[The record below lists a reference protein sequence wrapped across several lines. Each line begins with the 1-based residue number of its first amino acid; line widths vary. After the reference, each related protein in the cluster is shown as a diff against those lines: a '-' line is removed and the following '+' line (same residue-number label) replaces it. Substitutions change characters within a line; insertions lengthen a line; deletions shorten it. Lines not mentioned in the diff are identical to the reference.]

1 MTQFNLQDNN
11 NSFATSIN
19 AIADSFYPRSSKYPE
34 GEVKVKNT
42 SFSKEGVSGRTL
54 TSRSASDAL
63 TATGDIAY
71 RSSLYPMKFSS
82 QMLNSSS
89 NSFFSSGAQIAY
101 STDYLKVVDEDA
113 PSFNTKV
120 TNEDGEEEVKAG
132 YATVSGPLAFNR
144 LMGNTIAGRAGG
156 QDFINRAI
164 TAIEIQTDSKKD
176 EDKDD
181 SSDTSDDAAVGSG
194 PTRTIITE
202 SNMAAGEKAWLIER
216 AQLVYN
222 KGPGYPPGGD
232 LNGVVADRGNGL
244 VSGFTYDLPNG
255 MTGLKYGLTT
265 HYPGYT
271 GGDTINISQ
280 AEIDAPAIKAYVYPA
295 MIELLL
301 YLSDKI
307 IIQGGFGFGRANL
320 QAIEN
325 NGRAAEAERV
335 QYALDRF
342 RIKPD
347 GRVPAHAKGSAFDI
361 DFIGKKD
368 QSVTI
373 NLNTDG
379 GNVEKHREALM
390 IFLEALNSAPMHLI
404 PDFIRFHDGLGTEYS
419 ISENDFELETTP
431 LKTKFNRLKYVNFA
445 VASDHR
451 THIHMDFSSRRSG
464 QYVASGTLGSLALGR
479 QLTPGEIAA
488 AAAAAAAAAGG
499 GSTGGGTIP
508 VPSNSKFTTS
518 YKTSGQLVAD
528 EIYSLLTNICC
539 PELSAMFTAISQRE
553 GNVSSLNADIGGSG
567 DWSFGFLQLNLY
579 SVFGRVEV
587 LVPHPTPTKIHAWKL
602 AAPGW
607 SYLGLS
613 SWEQWKGFLEAVYAD
628 KTSLSQF
635 KEEAKNASDDR
646 LWYPINQVYILYK
659 AMCGQDPV
667 YPLPENA
674 KLGLRPNDNGGK
686 MQHVLTPW
694 GDYGGVPGGPL
705 YGVKYTDAIAVYLKF
720 NPNKNEDAFKLWF
733 RDYFS
738 NPGNGATSKSAKYL
752 EEWFAGKRI
761 QRDGT
766 IINW

>member
-1 MTQFNLQDNN
+1 MTQFNLQNNN
-11 NSFATSIN
+11 NSFLTSIN
-19 AIADSFYPRSSKYPE
+19 SISDSYYPRSSKYPE
-34 GEVKVKNT
+34 GEVKIKNT

-82 QMLNSSS
+82 QMLNSSA
-89 NSFFSSGAQIAY
+89 NSFFTSGAQIAY
-101 STDYLKVVDEDA
+101 GTDYLKVVDEDA
-113 PSFNTKV
+113 PSFNRTVDDK
-120 TNEDGEEEVKAG
+120 TQTG

-164 TAIEIQTDSKKD
+164 TEIEVQTASIGDQA
-176 EDKDD
+176 EED

-194 PTRTIITE
+194 PTRAIITE
-202 SNMAAGEKAWLIER
+202 SNMIAGEKAWLIER
-216 AQLVYN
+216 AQLIYN
-222 KGPGYPPGGD
+222 KGPGHPPGGD
-232 LNGVVADRGNGL
+232 LNGVVTDRGNGL
-244 VSGFTYDLPNG
+244 VSGFIYDLPNG

-265 HYPGYT
+265 KYPGYT
-271 GGDTINISQ
+271 GENTVAIAQS
-280 AEIDAPAIKAYVYPA
+280 EIDAPAVRAYVYPA

-320 QAIEN
+320 QEIEN
-325 NGRAAEAERV
+325 NSLAAEREQV
-335 QYALDRF
+335 QYSNSRF

-361 DFIGKKD
+361 DLIGKKD
-368 QSVTI
+368 QSVII

-419 ISENDFELETTP
+419 ISESDFELETTP
-431 LKTKFNRLKYVNFA
+431 LKTRFNRLKYVNFA
-445 VASDHR
+445 VKNDHR

-464 QYVASGTLGSLALGR
+464 QYVASGTLGSLALAPGR
-479 QLTPGEIAA
+479 EMTLGDIA

-499 GSTGGGTIP
+499 GSTGGGSTA

-539 PELSAMFTAISQRE
+539 PELAAIFTAISQRE
-553 GNVSSLNADIGGSG
+553 GNVSSINADLSGG
-567 DWSFGFLQLNLY
+567 DWSFGFLQNNIY
-579 SVFGRVEV
+579 GTHGRLEC
-587 LVPHPTPTKIHAWKL
+587 LIPYPTPTKIHLWKL
-602 AAPGW
+602 AAPAW
-607 SYLGLS
+607 SYFGLS
-613 SWEQWKGFLEAVYAD
+613 SWEQWKGFMNILFND
-628 KTSLSQF
+628 KTSVSQF
-635 KEEAKNASDDR
+635 EQEAKNSSDDR
-646 LWYPINQVYILYK
+646 LWYPINQVYIAYRT
-659 AMCGQDPV
+659 MCGQDPV

-686 MQHVLTPW
+686 MQHVMTPW

-705 YGVKYTDAIAVYLKF
+705 YGTKYTDAIAVYLKF
-720 NPNKNEDAFKLWF
+720 NPNKNEDNFKQWF

-738 NPGNGATSKSAKYL
+738 FPGNGATSNSAKYIEQWL
-752 EEWFAGKRI
+752 SGKRI
-761 QRDGT
+761 LRNGT
-766 IINW
+766 IQDW